1 VHNID
6 VFYRKNLRVVAT
18 LIILVI
24 LLILM
29 TGCLSYFLWGFLSK
43 SEEEKQK
50 QQLSFLENY
59 ANEMLLK
66 KGKSLSDSNINELN
80 KTLTPFTEKFQRE
93 LDLLKN
99 QIEKQNKEAT
109 ETRVTLKAHMDDLLD
124 ATQTMQ
130 EDAQNLT
137 KALKGDSKT
146 QGLWGEEVLK
156 KTLENSGLIE
166 GEHYDL
172 QKGFKSKDGDTLIPD
187 AIIYLPENKNIIVDS
202 KVSLSAYER
211 FVNSED
217 EETMAKNLKDHI
229 TSLKNHM
236 KELKGKYSNIEGIET
251 PEFTFIFIPIESALS
266 AAISSE
272 WDIQKEAQ
280 YNQIAFTSPL
290 NLIGALRITYTLWRM
305 DKANENAIKIVE
317 RAGMIYDKFN
327 GFNSDLA
334 DVGDHIDKA
343 KKSFNTAQAKLTSG
357 NGNLLSQIEKLK
369 KLGAKTTKSIEK
381 PKSD

>member
-1 VHNID
+1 MHNID

-29 TGCLSYFLWGFLSK
+29 IGCLSYFLWGFLSK

>member
-1 VHNID
+1 MVG
-6 VFYRKNLRVVAT
+6 T

-24 LLILM
+24 LLFSIAGVL
-29 TGCLSYFLWGFLSK
+29 GYFLWGYVSN

-50 QQLSFLENY
+50 QHLKLFKDFT
-59 ANEMLLK
+59 NELLVE
-66 KGKSLSDSNINELN
+66 KGKSLSDSNIDKLG
-80 KTLTPFTEKFQRE
+80 KTLAPFTEQFQRE

-99 QIEKQNKEAT
+99 QIEKQNKEAN
-109 ETRVTLKAHMDDLLD
+109 ETRVNLRAHMSDLLN

-172 QKGFKSKDGDTLIPD
+172 QKGFKSKDGDVLIPD

-211 FVNSED
+211 YVNADD
-217 EETMAKNLKDHI
+217 EIVMAKNLKDHI

-236 KELKGKYSNIEGIET
+236 KELKGKYTNIEGMET

-266 AAISSE
+266 AAISQQ
-272 WDIQKEAQ
+272 WDMQKEAQ
-280 YNQIAFTSPL
+280 QNQIAFTSPL

-305 DKANENAIKIVE
+305 DQANENAIKVME
-317 RAGMIYDKFN
+317 RAGMIYDKFH
-327 GFNSDLA
+327 GFNTDLEN
-334 DVGDHIDKA
+334 VGDHLDKA
-343 KKSFNTAQAKLTSG
+343 KNSFNTAQAKLSLG
-357 NGNLLSQIEKLK
+357 NGNLFSQIEKLK
-369 KLGAKTTKSIEK
+369 KLGAKTTKSLEK
-381 PKSD
+381 PKID

>member
-1 VHNID
+1 
-6 VFYRKNLRVVAT
+6 
-18 LIILVI
+18 
-24 LLILM
+24 
-29 TGCLSYFLWGFLSK
+29 
-43 SEEEKQK
+43 
-50 QQLSFLENY
+50 
-59 ANEMLLK
+59 
-66 KGKSLSDSNINELN
+66 
-80 KTLTPFTEKFQRE
+80 
-93 LDLLKN
+93 
-99 QIEKQNKEAT
+99 
-109 ETRVTLKAHMDDLLD
+109 
-124 ATQTMQ
+124 
-130 EDAQNLT
+130 
-137 KALKGDSKT
+137 
-146 QGLWGEEVLK
+146 
-156 KTLENSGLIE
+156 
-166 GEHYDL
+166 
-172 QKGFKSKDGDTLIPD
+172 
-187 AIIYLPENKNIIVDS
+187 
-202 KVSLSAYER
+202 
-211 FVNSED
+211 
-217 EETMAKNLKDHI
+217 MAKNLKDHI

>member
-1 VHNID
+1 MI
-6 VFYRKNLRVVAT
+6 
-18 LIILVI
+18 
-24 LLILM
+24 
-29 TGCLSYFLWGFLSK
+29 GCLSYFLWGFLSK

-187 AIIYLPENKNIIVDS
+187 AIIYLPEN
-202 KVSLSAYER
+202 
-211 FVNSED
+211 
-217 EETMAKNLKDHI
+217 
-229 TSLKNHM
+229 
-236 KELKGKYSNIEGIET
+236 
-251 PEFTFIFIPIESALS
+251 
-266 AAISSE
+266 
-272 WDIQKEAQ
+272 
-280 YNQIAFTSPL
+280 
-290 NLIGALRITYTLWRM
+290 
-305 DKANENAIKIVE
+305 
-317 RAGMIYDKFN
+317 
-327 GFNSDLA
+327 
-334 DVGDHIDKA
+334 
-343 KKSFNTAQAKLTSG
+343 
-357 NGNLLSQIEKLK
+357 
-369 KLGAKTTKSIEK
+369 
-381 PKSD
+381 

>member
-1 VHNID
+1 MHNID

-29 TGCLSYFLWGFLSK
+29 IGCLSYFLWGFLSK

-327 GFNSDLA
+327 GFNSDLV

-343 KKSFNTAQAKLTSG
+343 KKSFNTAQSKLTSG

>member
-29 TGCLSYFLWGFLSK
+29 IGCLSYFLWGFLSK

-327 GFNSDLA
+327 GFNSDLV

>member
-29 TGCLSYFLWGFLSK
+29 IGCLSYFLWGFLSK

-327 GFNSDLA
+327 GFNSDLV

-343 KKSFNTAQAKLTSG
+343 KKSFNTAQSKLTSG

>member
-1 VHNID
+1 MI
-6 VFYRKNLRVVAT
+6 
-18 LIILVI
+18 
-24 LLILM
+24 
-29 TGCLSYFLWGFLSK
+29 GCLSYFLWGFLSK

-109 ETRVTLKAHMDDLLD
+109 ETRVNLRAHMNDLLN

-327 GFNSDLA
+327 GFNSDLV

-343 KKSFNTAQAKLTSG
+343 KKSFNTAQSKLTSG

>member
-1 VHNID
+1 MHNID

-29 TGCLSYFLWGFLSK
+29 IGCLSYFLWGFLSK

-327 GFNSDLA
+327 GFNSDLV

>member
-1 VHNID
+1 M
-6 VFYRKNLRVVAT
+6 VAS

-24 LLILM
+24 MLVLM
-29 TGCLSYFLWGFLSK
+29 IGFLGYFLWKSLSK
-43 SEEEKQK
+43 SRDEEHE
-50 QQLSFLENY
+50 QQLNFLENY
-59 ANEMLLK
+59 ANQILLE
-66 KGKSLSDSNINELN
+66 KGKTLSNSNIEELN
-80 KTLTPFTEKFQRE
+80 KTLNPFTEKFQRE

-109 ETRVTLKAHMDDLLD
+109 ETRVTLKAHMDDLLN

-172 QKGFKSKDGDTLIPD
+172 QKGFKSKNGDTLIPD

-211 FVNSED
+211 FVNSEN
-217 EETMAKNLKDHI
+217 EEEMAMNLKDHI
-229 TSLKNHM
+229 TSLRNHM
-236 KELKGKYSNIEGIET
+236 KELKDKYSNIEGIET

-266 AAISSE
+266 AAISQK
-272 WDIQKEAQ
+272 WDMQKEAQ
-280 YNQIAFTSPL
+280 LNQIAFTSPL

-305 DKANENAIKIVE
+305 DKANENAVKIVE
-317 RAGMIYDKFN
+317 RAGMIYDKFH
-327 GFNSDLA
+327 GFNSDLE
-334 DVGDHIDKA
+334 DVGDHLDKA
-343 KKSFNTAQAKLTSG
+343 KNSFKTAQSKLISG
-357 NGNLLSQIEKLK
+357 NGNLYSQLDKLK
-369 KLGAKTTKSIEK
+369 KLGAKTNKSLEK
-381 PKSD
+381 PKTD

>member
-29 TGCLSYFLWGFLSK
+29 IGCLSYFLWGFLSK